1 MKINKL
7 STNRWILFSALG
19 YLITLIPLIILLYRR
34 IEGVNS
40 ISIITY
46 MFFISIFWC
55 SILIVSIRR
64 KLVLFSTEICKT
76 LDNMMN
82 GDIKPPVIDEE
93 EYIYNK
99 ISFRISRL
107 YEIMQKTRNS
117 VSKEKLELQELISD
131 ISHQVK
137 TPISNIKM
145 INTTLMGE
153 GIPKEKRQK
162 FMRDMDGELDKLD
175 FLIDS
180 MIKTSRLETGII
192 TLEKKNQSIYDTL
205 AMALGGILF
214 SAEKKNI
221 NVSVNCPEE
230 LKIPHDRKWTAEAL
244 FNILDNAVKYS
255 PNNSEIIVTVESWEM
270 YLKIDIM
277 DTGKGISESK
287 QAEIFKRF
295 YREEES
301 RDIDGVGIGLYLAR
315 QIITRQ
321 GGYIKV
327 SSELEKGSVFSV
339 FLPNISV

>member
-1 MKINKL
+1 M
-7 STNRWILFSALG
+7 
-19 YLITLIPLIILLYRR
+19 
-34 IEGVNS
+34 NS